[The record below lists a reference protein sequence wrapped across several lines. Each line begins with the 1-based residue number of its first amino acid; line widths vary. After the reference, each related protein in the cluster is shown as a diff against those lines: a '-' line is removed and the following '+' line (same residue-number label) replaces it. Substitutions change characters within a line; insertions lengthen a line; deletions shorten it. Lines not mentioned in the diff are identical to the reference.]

1 MENLTMASAPIYIGS
16 PQTWQAA
23 LSAANTNRD
32 ATGTIVDVVS
42 GGSSGSRLDKI
53 RVVASGTTSA
63 GVIRLYLY
71 DGTNTYLIKEIVVSA
86 ITPSTTQEVWSGEW
100 DADGL
105 VLPNNTWKLRAS
117 TNNAEAFKVFA
128 KGGNF

>member
-1 MENLTMASAPIYIGS
+1 MSSAPIFVGS
-16 PQTWQAA
+16 PQVWQAA

-32 ATGTIVDVVS
+32 GTGTIVDLVT
-42 GGSSGSRLDKI
+42 GGASGSRIDKV
-53 RVVASGTTSA
+53 RVAASGSCSA

-71 DGTNTYLIKEIVVSA
+71 DGTNTYLIKEILVQA
-86 ITPSTTQEVWSGEW
+86 ITPSTSIAVWEGEW

-105 VLPNNTWKLRAS
+105 VLPTSTWKLRAS
-117 TNNAEAFKVFA
+117 THNAEAFKIFA

>member
-1 MENLTMASAPIYIGS
+1 MAAAPIYVGT

-32 ATGTIVDVVS
+32 GTGTIVDVVT
-42 GGSSGSRLDKI
+42 GGSSGSRVDKV
-53 RVVASGTTSA
+53 RVAASGTTTA
-63 GVIRLYLY
+63 GVVRLYLY
-71 DGTNTYLIKEIVVSA
+71 DGSNTYLIKELLIAA
-86 ITPSTTQEVWSGEW
+86 ITPSTSIAVAEAEW

-105 VLPNNTWKLRAS
+105 VLPTNTWKLRAS
-117 TNNAEAFKVFA
+117 THNAEAFKVFA